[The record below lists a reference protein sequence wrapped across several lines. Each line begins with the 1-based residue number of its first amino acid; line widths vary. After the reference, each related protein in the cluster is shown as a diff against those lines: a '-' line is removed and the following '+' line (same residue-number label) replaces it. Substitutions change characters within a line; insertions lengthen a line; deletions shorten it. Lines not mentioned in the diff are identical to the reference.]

1 MKKNKKEVTE
11 ESISPVTPENSAES
25 ARDLSPDAANG
36 SGKGNGFSATKRIIV
51 LLLVL
56 ALLIGS
62 VFIIRSCSAPP
73 KYEEIEARFK
83 ELIEQSYDLN
93 VILFGEGLPTYPR
106 ILDPMDSL
114 QVYNTGEY
122 YIDEDGDEHQRKIFY
137 YYTSCADAVIVGFR
151 DSYLEDFAYA
161 LVSDT
166 ELSADTLAASYP
178 AIDGVSAPEGEVFY
192 SELYRSEDGKSYS
205 YLIPFVEE
213 EAEFYYK
220 ATYPEDYDFVRM
232 DAEYRTV
239 SSIKAYAESIYSRSY
254 TLSLYSSLFDGV
266 ASGGTVLKPR
276 YSEYTTEDNRIWLTR
291 SNDPE
296 YSLFSERRV
305 YLFDTAKIDKW
316 SSNSTLVRISI
327 QSYLPSSPDNI
338 VEDEVDLVLQDGVW
352 YLDSPTF

>member
-1 MKKNKKEVTE
+1 VKKNKKEVAE
-11 ESISPVTPENSAES
+11 ELISSATPQSTDEAATLSLAENSAS
-25 ARDLSPDAANG
+25 ADKRS
-36 SGKGNGFSATKRIIV
+36 GFSLTKRIIALV
-51 LLLVL
+51 LVL
-56 ALLIGS
+56 ALLVGS
-62 VFIIRSCSAPP
+62 IFLIRSCSAPP

-83 ELIEQSYDLN
+83 ELIEQSYELN

-106 ILDPMDSL
+106 IFDPLDSL

-122 YIDEDGDEHQRKIFY
+122 YLDKDGDEQQRKVFY
-137 YYTSCADAVIVGFR
+137 YYTSYADAVIVGFR
-151 DSYLEDFAYA
+151 ESYLEDFSYA
-161 LVSDT
+161 LVSET
-166 ELSADTLAASYP
+166 ELSADSLAADYP
-178 AIDGVSAPEGEVFY
+178 AIDGVSAPEGKAFY
-192 SELYRSEDGKSYS
+192 TELYRSADGKSYS

-213 EAEFYYK
+213 TAEFYYK
-220 ATYPEDYDFVRM
+220 ATYPTDYDFVRL
-232 DAEYRTV
+232 DAKYRTV
-239 SSIKAYAESIYSRSY
+239 SSLKDYAESIYSRSY